1 MENNMENLKYLFII
15 LFVFALI
22 ILGPILVIWSMNTI
36 FPVLLIPYTL
46 ETWIATFI
54 LSGAFGSL
62 VKTSLQSATK

>member
-1 MENNMENLKYLFII
+1 MENVKNLFLL
-15 LFVFALI
+15 LFVVVFI
-22 ILGPILVIWSMNTI
+22 VIGPILVIWSMNTL

-62 VKTSLQSATK
+62 VKSSLSSVTK

>member
-1 MENNMENLKYLFII
+1 MENVKNLFLL
-15 LFVFALI
+15 LFVVIFI
-22 ILGPILVIWSMNTI
+22 VIGPILVIWSMNTL

-62 VKTSLQSATK
+62 VKSSLSSVTK

>member
-1 MENNMENLKYLFII
+1 MENVKTLILI
-15 LFVFALI
+15 LFVAVFI
-22 ILGPILVIWSMNTI
+22 VIGPILVIWSMNTL

-62 VKTSLQSATK
+62 VKSSLSSVTK

>member
-1 MENNMENLKYLFII
+1 MENVKTLFLI
-15 LFVFALI
+15 LFVAVFVVI
-22 ILGPILVIWSMNTI
+22 GPILVIWSMNTL

-62 VKTSLQSATK
+62 VKSSLSSVTK

>member
-1 MENNMENLKYLFII
+1 MENVKTLILL
-15 LFVFALI
+15 LFVAIFI
-22 ILGPILVIWSMNTI
+22 VIGPILVIWSMNTL

-62 VKTSLQSATK
+62 VKSSLSSVTK

>member
-1 MENNMENLKYLFII
+1 MENVKTLILI
-15 LFVFALI
+15 LFVAVFVVI
-22 ILGPILVIWSMNTI
+22 GPILVIWSMNTL

-62 VKTSLQSATK
+62 VKSSLSSVTK

>member
-1 MENNMENLKYLFII
+1 MENVKTLSLI
-15 LFVFALI
+15 LFVIVFI
-22 ILGPILVIWSMNTI
+22 VLGPILVIWSMNTL

-62 VKTSLQSATK
+62 VKSSLSSVTK